1 MINEVSALSSPAMQQ
16 LASSMTIAGAA
27 VGSFLDVVPWVLGF
41 RATLLGPIAL
51 LFTAGSIACSFPGLA
66 FLLPGRFATGLAAG
80 LTGIVA
86 PVLLAETT
94 APAVRGKL
102 TSMHQFGVALG
113 GLLSSVIGLA
123 FVSWRDLF
131 CSEAHRHMLYPVFVG
146 SLLIL
151 GLNCCGLNVL
161 LLYSSRIFEFI
172 EVGDPMISTAIVFG
186 VYVAATLAGAWLMD
200 VLGRKTLL
208 LGGYAVMVVVLLG
221 VGACLLAVGPE
232 NKEIVGWV
240 ALGCI
245 VAFVCAYALGPG
257 VATFVVLSE
266 IVPTAIRVRA
276 FSIFMSINWGVQ
288 LVLALLALEAIDSLG
303 TAASGPEHDDDE
315 RLRRGVGALFLAFGA
330 VSALTLLAVM
340 ALVPETRGASL
351 EAVRRTM
358 LARWKLVKGAPR
370 ASGSSGGSG
379 STLCA
384 WCCCCPAGRA
394 ASAMNDVMAEDSGT
408 VGSGDGGSAFGAGG
422 IRTPMLEGEADAEGW
437 TSPIAP
443 LPEGDDEAHR
453 GPALGASRFAEEF

>member
-1 MINEVSALSSPAMQQ
+1 
-16 LASSMTIAGAA
+16 
-27 VGSFLDVVPWVLGF
+27 
-41 RATLLGPIAL
+41 
-51 LFTAGSIACSFPGLA
+51 
-66 FLLPGRFATGLAAG
+66 
-80 LTGIVA
+80 
-86 PVLLAETT
+86 
-94 APAVRGKL
+94 
-102 TSMHQFGVALG
+102 
-113 GLLSSVIGLA
+113 
-123 FVSWRDLF
+123 
-131 CSEAHRHMLYPVFVG
+131 MLYPVFVG

-172 EVGDPMISTAIVFG
+172 EVGDPMTSTAIVFG

-422 IRTPMLEGEADAEGW
+422 IRTPMLDGEADAEGW

-453 GPALGASRFAEEF
+453 GPALGASRFADEF

>member
-172 EVGDPMISTAIVFG
+172 EVGDPMTSTAIVFG

-422 IRTPMLEGEADAEGW
+422 IRTPMLDGEADAEGW

-453 GPALGASRFAEEF
+453 GPALGASRFADEF